1 MELMPL
7 GRIPESGTLA
17 RAVSAEVRAAL
28 ARQRISVRKLAMA
41 AGLTESY
48 LGKRL
53 RDDAPMTI
61 NDLESVCAALGEDAL
76 TFFTAAI
83 EAARNSDDSN

>member
-28 ARQRISVRKLAMA
+28 ARQRMSVRKLARA

-61 NDLESVCAALGEDAL
+61 NDLESVCAALGEDVED
-76 TFFTAAI
+76 FFTAAI
-83 EAARNSDDSN
+83 EAAKTPDSSH

>member
-1 MELMPL
+1 MELMAL

-28 ARQRISVRKLAMA
+28 ARQRISVKELASR

-61 NDLESVCAALGEDAL
+61 NDLESVCAVLGEDAL

-83 EAARNSDDSN
+83 EAAKNSDDSR

>member
-17 RAVSAEVRAAL
+17 RAVSAQVRAAL
-28 ARQRISVRKLAMA
+28 ARQRISVKELAA
-41 AGLTESY
+41 RAGLTESY

-61 NDLESVCAALGEDAL
+61 NDLESVCAALGEDVQAFFVAAL
-76 TFFTAAI
+76 QAAKDPD
-83 EAARNSDDSN
+83 AGR